1 MVLEMMRL
9 DVSDRDT
16 PPSVDVDTS
25 LHSAISE
32 DDGSTSQRGPPSEAS
47 SQDWDRVT
55 DYGSL
60 TPPTA

>member
-9 DVSDRDT
+9 DVSD
-16 PPSVDVDTS
+16 PPS
-25 LHSAISE
+25 SASASEAPLSMLSE
-32 DDGSTSQRGPPSEAS
+32 DDGSTSQRGPPSETS

-55 DYGSL
+55 DPGSL